1 MDTPGQIFAGHRAR
15 LFGIAYRMLGSRAD
29 AEDILQEESI
39 RWIESSTPEPRS
51 SLAWLATIVR
61 RAHGSTKR
69 KRANHKQRDGQNE
82 KRFDLELPQRKRM
95 SRACLAAL
103 RAFAVN
109 CFERA
114 QALVLA
120 LVAGGLRTVNSR
132 DNSNLRDSTNDVLAI
147 LSS

>member
-1 MDTPGQIFAGHRAR
+1 VRTGAPKGRELTINNAKDT
-15 LFGIAYRMLGSRAD
+15 
-29 AEDILQEESI
+29 
-39 RWIESSTPEPRS
+39 
-51 SLAWLATIVR
+51 
-61 RAHGSTKR
+61 
-69 KRANHKQRDGQNE
+69 NE

-132 DNSNLRDSTNDVLAI
+132 DNSNLRDSTNDALAI

>member
-1 MDTPGQIFAGHRAR
+1 
-15 LFGIAYRMLGSRAD
+15 
-29 AEDILQEESI
+29 
-39 RWIESSTPEPRS
+39 
-51 SLAWLATIVR
+51 
-61 RAHGSTKR
+61 
-69 KRANHKQRDGQNE
+69 
-82 KRFDLELPQRKRM
+82 M

-132 DNSNLRDSTNDVLAI
+132 DNSNLPDSPNDALAI